1 VTTAISGS
9 AATETE
15 DRLAILELIGKLSLL
30 LDARDWS
37 AFEELFTDPVH
48 LDRTSVFHGEPETLS
63 PAELVDDYR
72 KTLGNLDALHHLIT
86 GHVITL
92 DGDQATCAANMQGTH
107 VLANTSGGPVWTV
120 GGRHD
125 YQLERTAVGWRIAGW
140 TFTIQWATGNM
151 NIVALAAA
159 RASSSRQTRVA
170 QDVSSDRSNGDVA
183 QSRSGDAIVLMG
195 SDSLMSK
202 AVQFDEYG
210 GIEVLEV
217 RDGARPEPAADQVL
231 VAVRAAGINIG
242 EAKIREG
249 LVRDIFPAS
258 FPSGEGSDLAGVVAE
273 VGTNVKGVAV
283 GDEVIGFTNDRAS
296 HAEYVLVEASNL
308 TAKPAE
314 IPWEVAGA
322 LFVAGVT
329 GVATVRAVAPA
340 ANEAVVIA
348 GAGGGIGV
356 FAVQLAARTGAR
368 VIALASERHHA
379 LLRDHGAVPVAYG
392 DGVSQRI
399 AAAAGEMPVS
409 AFIDLVG
416 NGYVELA
423 LELGIGK
430 DRIDTVVDFPAI
442 AKYGVKGEG
451 GAVAASAATLA
462 ELADAI
468 AAGDLVVPI
477 QRTYPLEDVRAAFA
491 ELESGHVAGKIV
503 LIP

>member
-1 VTTAISGS
+1 
-9 AATETE
+9 
-15 DRLAILELIGKLSLL
+15 
-30 LDARDWS
+30 
-37 AFEELFTDPVH
+37 
-48 LDRTSVFHGEPETLS
+48 
-63 PAELVDDYR
+63 
-72 KTLGNLDALHHLIT
+72 
-86 GHVITL
+86 
-92 DGDQATCAANMQGTH
+92 
-107 VLANTSGGPVWTV
+107 
-120 GGRHD
+120 
-125 YQLERTAVGWRIAGW
+125 
-140 TFTIQWATGNM
+140 
-151 NIVALAAA
+151 
-159 RASSSRQTRVA
+159 
-170 QDVSSDRSNGDVA
+170 
-183 QSRSGDAIVLMG
+183 
-195 SDSLMSK
+195 MSK

-217 RDGARPEPAADQVL
+217 REMARPEPGADQVL

-283 GDEVIGFTNDRAS
+283 GDEVIGFTDDRAS
-296 HAEYVLVEASNL
+296 HAEYVLVEANNL

-340 ANEAVVIA
+340 ANEALVIA
-348 GAGGGIGV
+348 GAGGGVGV
-356 FAVQLAARTGAR
+356 FAVQLAARRGAR

-379 LLRDHGAVPVAYG
+379 WLRDHGAVPVAYG

-399 AAAAGEMPVS
+399 AAAAGEIPVS

-423 LELGIGK
+423 LELGIDK

-442 AKYGVKGEG
+442 SKYGVKGEG